1 MDDLEQEELAL
12 RRRLLFRLLR
22 GHRFDRP
29 AFTTEAISDLVPN
42 GCITPGR
49 ELFDGSVNASQAR
62 DHGVMSS
69 SATYSR
75 MSPG

>member
-22 GHRFDRP
+22 AHQFDRP
-29 AFTTEAISDLVPN
+29 ALSGEAISELVPA

-49 ELFDGSVNASQAR
+49 GLFDSPASSDQGAA
-62 DHGVMSS
+62 VSS
-69 SATYSR
+69 SVTYSR